1 LPNWVIRKK
10 KLNTLLRKVQLPSAF
25 AAKRPNPSIKNGD
38 NMKSSNINSTRRQI
52 LAAFGAAAAAMP
64 FAAFSQSDRPINLI
78 LPVGPGSGV
87 DTIVR
92 SASQA
97 WAKAA
102 GRTVVVENKPGAG
115 GILGTS
121 ALVKSVP
128 DGYTLS
134 VVSNNHV
141 IFPSVYKSVP
151 FDPIADIT
159 PISVIGTT
167 PLLLVINPNKLP
179 ANNVQEV
186 IALLKAKPGNYNYA
200 SSGNGTI
207 LHLAAEMFVNQAD
220 VQARHIPYK
229 GVGPM
234 MTDLIGGQVDFG
246 VLSLPSVLSQLKSG
260 SLRAVGLGG
269 KTRASALPDLPTI
282 AEQGL
287 PDYYAEGWFA
297 LIGPAKL
304 PSAKVNEAYSQV
316 SSAYADP
323 EVQKSMAS
331 QGNTILLMN
340 PDDTARFF
348 QAELD
353 KYAKVVKAAGIELK

>member
-1 LPNWVIRKK
+1 
-10 KLNTLLRKVQLPSAF
+10 
-25 AAKRPNPSIKNGD
+25 
-38 NMKSSNINSTRRQI
+38 MKSSSIDSTRRQI
-52 LAAFGAAAAAMP
+52 LAALGAAAAAMP
-64 FAAFSQSDRPINLI
+64 FAAFSQSDRPISLI

-102 GRTVVVENKPGAG
+102 GHTVVVENKPGAG

-128 DGYTLS
+128 DGYTLG

-151 FDPIADIT
+151 FDPITDIT

-167 PLLLVINPNKLP
+167 PLLLVVNPKKLP
-179 ANNVQEV
+179 ANNVQELT
-186 IALLKAKPGNYNYA
+186 ALLKAKPGAYNYA

-207 LHLAAEMFVNQAD
+207 LHLAAEMFVDQAGI
-220 VQARHIPYK
+220 QARHIPYK

-234 MTDLIGGQVDFG
+234 LTDLMGGQVDFC
-246 VLSLPSVLSQLKSG
+246 VTSLPSVLSHLKSG
-260 SLRAVGLGG
+260 SLRALGVGG
-269 KTRASALPDLPTI
+269 KQRTPSLPDMPTV

-287 PDYYAEGWFA
+287 PDYYVEGWFA

-304 PSAKVNEAYSQV
+304 PADKVQTAYKNV
-316 SSAYADP
+316 SSAYTDP
-323 EVQKSMAS
+323 EVKKSMAT

-348 QAELD
+348 KAELD
-353 KYAKVVKAAGIELK
+353 KYAKVVKAAGLELK

>member
-1 LPNWVIRKK
+1 M
-10 KLNTLLRKVQLPSAF
+10 TTSSM
-25 AAKRPNPSIKNGD
+25 NP
-38 NMKSSNINSTRRQI
+38 TRRQI

-64 FAAFSQSDRPINLI
+64 FAAFSQNDRPITLI

-102 GRTVVVENKPGAG
+102 GHTVVIENKPGAG

-167 PLLLVINPNKLP
+167 PLLLVVNPKKLP
-179 ANNVQEV
+179 VDNIKEL
-186 IALLKAKPGNYNYA
+186 IALLKAKPGTYNFA

-207 LHLAAEMFVNQAD
+207 LHLAAEMFVDQAD

-260 SLRAVGLGG
+260 NLRAVGLGG
-269 KTRASALPDLPTI
+269 KNRIPALPDLPTI

-287 PDYYAEGWFA
+287 PDYYVEGWFA
-297 LIGPAKL
+297 VIGPAKL
-304 PSAKVNEAYSQV
+304 PADKVKEVYGHV

-323 EVQKSMAS
+323 EVKKSMTT
-331 QGNTILLMN
+331 QGNTILMMN

-348 QAELD
+348 QTELD

>member
-1 LPNWVIRKK
+1 
-10 KLNTLLRKVQLPSAF
+10 
-25 AAKRPNPSIKNGD
+25 
-38 NMKSSNINSTRRQI
+38 
-52 LAAFGAAAAAMP
+52 
-64 FAAFSQSDRPINLI
+64 
-78 LPVGPGSGV
+78 
-87 DTIVR
+87 
-92 SASQA
+92 
-97 WAKAA
+97 
-102 GRTVVVENKPGAG
+102 
-115 GILGTS
+115 
-121 ALVKSVP
+121 
-128 DGYTLS
+128 YTLS

-246 VLSLPSVLSQLKSG
+246 LLSLPSVLSQLKSG